1 MFARLLLTG
10 MVFFL
15 ITGAALMFFG
25 PLMHGRAAGQKLP
38 ACPYLARADLSGI
51 SPEVIVAA
59 GAYEAI
65 RETLARDSI
74 EGVAPQAEL
83 IARTF
88 ATTDPKLS
96 ICAKRLAGEQ
106 DVESARRA
114 FMRLNR
120 LMEKDAERPVPGKE
134 SA

>member
-1 MFARLLLTG
+1 MFTRLLVTG
-10 MVFFL
+10 LVFFL
-15 ITGAALMFFG
+15 VAAAALMFFG
-25 PLMHGRAAGQKLP
+25 PLMRVRAGEKLP
-38 ACPYLARADLSGI
+38 PCPYIAKEDLSGI
-51 SPEVIVAA
+51 PTEVVAA
-59 GAYEAI
+59 VGAYEAI

-74 EGVAPQAEL
+74 EGVAAQAEV

-88 ATTDPKLS
+88 TTTDPKLS
-96 ICAKRLAGEQ
+96 ICAKRLGGEQ

-120 LMEKDAERPVPGKE
+120 LMEKNAQRPAHGKK